1 MLNKHLFL
9 SLLMAVSTATVS
21 AETHHAH
28 WSYTGENDAAHWGD
42 LSEDFA
48 VCKTGKQQSPVD
60 FSTTKTVKG
69 KQPAYRYNVADYKVE
84 NNGHTLQATP
94 QGKAQTIVINGKTY
108 TFKQF
113 HFHTPSEHTF
123 KGKHFP
129 MEAHFVH
136 QAEDGTLAVIGSVFK
151 PGKNNPALSA
161 LTAKKL
167 KAGESVDLKNLNIQ
181 ALLPKDSKSFQLK
194 GSLTTPPCSE
204 NVTWVVL
211 KTPVQAD
218 VAQFKAMRD
227 IIGGENN
234 RPVQPLNDREVN
246 EDK

>member
-1 MLNKHLFL
+1 M
-9 SLLMAVSTATVS
+9 
-21 AETHHAH
+21 
-28 WSYTGENDAAHWGD
+28 
-42 LSEDFA
+42 
-48 VCKTGKQQSPVD
+48 D
-60 FSTTKTVKG
+60 FSTTKAVKG
-69 KQPAYRYNVADYKVE
+69 KQLAYRYNVADYKVE

-108 TFKQF
+108 TLKQF

-161 LTAKKL
+161 LIAKKL

-218 VAQFKAMRD
+218 AAQFKAMRD

>member
-1 MLNKHLFL
+1 MLKKHLFL

-21 AETHHAH
+21 AETHHAY

-48 VCKTGKQQSPVD
+48 VCKTGKQL
-60 FSTTKTVKG
+60 
-69 KQPAYRYNVADYKVE
+69 AYRYNVADYKVE

-161 LTAKKL
+161 LTAKKP
-167 KAGESVDLKNLNIQ
+167 KAGESVTLKNLNIQ

-218 VAQFKAMRD
+218 AAQFKAMRD

-246 EDK
+246 EVK

>member
-60 FSTTKTVKG
+60 FSATKAVKG
-69 KQPAYRYNVADYKVE
+69 KQLAYRYNVADYKVE

-108 TFKQF
+108 TLKQF

-161 LTAKKL
+161 LIANPSP
-167 KAGESVDLKNLNIQ
+167 A
-181 ALLPKDSKSFQLK
+181 A
-194 GSLTTPPCSE
+194 
-204 NVTWVVL
+204 
-211 KTPVQAD
+211 
-218 VAQFKAMRD
+218 
-227 IIGGENN
+227 
-234 RPVQPLNDREVN
+234 
-246 EDK
+246 

>member
-60 FSTTKTVKG
+60 FSATKAVKG
-69 KQPAYRYNVADYKVE
+69 KQLAYRYNVADYKVE

-108 TFKQF
+108 TLKQF

-161 LTAKKL
+161 LIAKKL

-218 VAQFKAMRD
+218 AAQFKAMRD

-246 EDK
+246 ENK

>member
-1 MLNKHLFL
+1 MI
-9 SLLMAVSTATVS
+9 
-21 AETHHAH
+21 
-28 WSYTGENDAAHWGD
+28 
-42 LSEDFA
+42 
-48 VCKTGKQQSPVD
+48 
-60 FSTTKTVKG
+60 
-69 KQPAYRYNVADYKVE
+69 KVE

-167 KAGESVDLKNLNIQ
+167 KAGESVTLKNLNIQ

-218 VAQFKAMRD
+218 AAQFKAMRD